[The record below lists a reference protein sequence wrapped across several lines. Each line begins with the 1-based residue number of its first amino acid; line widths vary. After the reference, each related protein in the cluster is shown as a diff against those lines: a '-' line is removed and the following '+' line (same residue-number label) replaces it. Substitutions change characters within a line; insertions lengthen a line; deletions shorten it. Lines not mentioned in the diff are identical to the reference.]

1 MMGESIDRHSELIHH
16 IDLYGLT
23 TVTAAARIVCE
34 GSRPSATAELE
45 KLVRGGDLFRY
56 DKVYTRNP
64 KPPKARDRWR
74 DLAIL
79 SYCCLGNHLR
89 ARVPS
94 HRLETSLE
102 GLSGN
107 LGVRPPVGK
116 ACIFDRDDTLARIW
130 VEPFAKDADGMPL
143 DKVLAGLQ
151 RTTRGKAFQ
160 LWAYLALS
168 SEFTMLVLCRTRA
181 RADELGRWIE
191 RAPLVGEAGPETV
204 VIPAKTAAI
213 P

>member
-1 MMGESIDRHSELIHH
+1 MNPIGHKRALLEH

-23 TVTAAARIVCE
+23 TVTAAARIVCD
-34 GSRPSATAELE
+34 GDRRGATSELE
-45 KLVRGGDLFRY
+45 ALVGERTLFRY

-64 KPPKARDRWR
+64 TLPKARDRWR

-89 ARVPS
+89 PRIPKQ
-94 HRLETSLE
+94 RLEASLE
-102 GLSGN
+102 GPAAN
-107 LGVRPPVGK
+107 LGLRPPAGK
-116 ACIFDRDDTLARIW
+116 ACIFDRDDRLARIW
-130 VEPFAKDADGMPL
+130 VEPFAKDANGMPL

-151 RTTRGKAFQ
+151 RTTRSRAFQ

-168 SEFTMLVLCRTRA
+168 GEFTMLVLCRTRA

-191 RAPLVGEAGPETV
+191 RAPLVGEAGPESIE
-204 VIPAKTAAI
+204 IPVKTAAT